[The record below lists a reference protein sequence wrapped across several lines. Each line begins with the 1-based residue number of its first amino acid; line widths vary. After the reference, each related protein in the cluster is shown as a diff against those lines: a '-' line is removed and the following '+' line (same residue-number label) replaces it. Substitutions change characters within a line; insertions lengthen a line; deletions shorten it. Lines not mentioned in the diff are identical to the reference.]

1 MPRKITLESLIRAGA
16 YLAIEQGYFVMKS
29 SDHCSPDLD
38 LDKREQDA
46 LVTEILR
53 LMNIKGYKFQS
64 SSTGK
69 FGGGRYPGVQLQFL
83 ELNKDEAAYAIFSA
97 NLNRS
102 RPMRGKAKGT
112 ALPKGRFSVGDTSK
126 FARFWRGAGLTVPRS
141 WSIISDCMGRLKKII
156 FTAEIQEGEKLV
168 NDSLVPLNVSYQ
180 TIVSAL
186 EYSDIHLELLE
197 ESLKSNNSL
206 IKFEQTSNNS
216 RIKSSNKDSS
226 SGQSYKGLQQYF
238 TSGLIYPSSR
248 LTSNKVTPPP
258 FNELN
263 ETSEFNTS
271 KVQEQSI
278 DEWIADYDRGSGDT
292 T

>member
-46 LVTEILR
+46 LITEILR

-97 NLNRS
+97 NLNRVRS
-102 RPMRGKAKGT
+102 VNGKAKGT
-112 ALPKGRFSVGDTSK
+112 ALPKGSFSVGNTSK
-126 FARFWRGAGLTVPRS
+126 FAKFWRRAGLTVPRS
-141 WSIISDCMGRLKKII
+141 WSSMKDYIGMLKKII
-156 FTAEIQEGEKLV
+156 FTAEIQDGEKLLK
-168 NDSLVPLNVSYQ
+168 DSLAPLEVTYEE
-180 TIVSAL
+180 IKYAL
-186 EYSDIHLELLE
+186 EQSTNLSEFSE
-197 ESLKSNNSL
+197 EQLSSNNNP
-206 IKFEQTSNNS
+206 INYGQFADNS
-216 RIKSSNKDSS
+216 RIRSSDKDSS
-226 SGQSYKGLQQYF
+226 SGQSYKGLQRYF
-238 TSGLIYPSSR
+238 TPGLIYPSSR

-263 ETSEFNTS
+263 ETSDFNTS

-278 DEWIADYDRGSGDT
+278 DEWIADYDRGGGDT